1 MYSSTIL
8 NIILCLFL
16 LDLSDFALVLR
27 VKFFLD
33 FRFSLLTFLL
43 SKLDRVNPH
52 DIGVPISACCWC
64 GRISIGRGNGE
75 AKPVSSLNHSTVFG
89 MLQTAECT
97 ISHIFLFCLQN
108 YHQDWSFSGSFVAS
122 TGLTHYYLLSTSKRR
137 HSTSCP
143 TTRSSNLSRSQRLV
157 LASPGPFSVKLR
169 TLR

>member
-75 AKPVSSLNHSTVFG
+75 AGKLFKSLYRFWYAADCR
-89 MLQTAECT
+89 MY
-97 ISHIFLFCLQN
+97 HITCFPFLFAELSSGLKLQWIFCCFYRVN
-108 YHQDWSFSGSFVAS
+108 P
-122 TGLTHYYLLSTSKRR
+122 LLS
-137 HSTSCP
+137 
-143 TTRSSNLSRSQRLV
+143 
-157 LASPGPFSVKLR
+157 SVDF
-169 TLR
+169 